1 MRYIYMSTNHQLKNC
16 LFDFLS
22 NRTFTGYEFKDL
34 RTLFIND
41 YPEFSAKKHYAKI
54 YQITRELATIGLILI
69 DSRTC
74 TYKYSSNYERVEILN
89 LISIDEANIDIKM
102 SLALENDRVLAEIKE
117 ISNELS
123 IYQRYLKRF
132 PSLSEIIHN
141 LIKMKNKEICLL
153 KCELAAVKNMIEAC

>member
-1 MRYIYMSTNHQLKNC
+1 MSTNHQLKNC

-22 NRTFTGYEFKDL
+22 NRTFSGYEFKDL
-34 RTLFIND
+34 RTLFINH

-89 LISIDEANIDIKM
+89 LISINESNNDIKM
-102 SLALENDRVLAEIKE
+102 SLALENDRVLAEITK
-117 ISNELS
+117 IIRL
-123 IYQRYLKRF
+123 
-132 PSLSEIIHN
+132 PS
-141 LIKMKNKEICLL
+141 
-153 KCELAAVKNMIEAC
+153 

>member
-1 MRYIYMSTNHQLKNC
+1 MWYVNMSTNHQLKNC

-54 YQITRELATIGLILI
+54 YQITRELASIGLILI

-89 LISIDEANIDIKM
+89 LIN
-102 SLALENDRVLAEIKE
+102 
-117 ISNELS
+117 LS
-123 IYQRYLKRF
+123 
-132 PSLSEIIHN
+132 ST
-141 LIKMKNKEICLL
+141 
-153 KCELAAVKNMIEAC
+153 